1 MRKDDLECTTEG
13 CNLAKEVSKA
23 TDTLEALKT
32 ALEQDKIDTKAGFA
46 KFERKQDQI
55 VEILSEWKAMMT
67 EIKNI
72 KDAQQR
78 IDAEIIR
85 DQNGLR
91 EDKIAIWN
99 RINEL
104 EKNKAEKT
112 DMKENRGWLWGLV
125 IVILTV
131 LINFIVDAFKAK
143 IGIGGK

>member
-1 MRKDDLECTTEG
+1 
-13 CNLAKEVSKA
+13 
-23 TDTLEALKT
+23 
-32 ALEQDKIDTKAGFA
+32 
-46 KFERKQDQI
+46 
-55 VEILSEWKAMMT
+55 MT